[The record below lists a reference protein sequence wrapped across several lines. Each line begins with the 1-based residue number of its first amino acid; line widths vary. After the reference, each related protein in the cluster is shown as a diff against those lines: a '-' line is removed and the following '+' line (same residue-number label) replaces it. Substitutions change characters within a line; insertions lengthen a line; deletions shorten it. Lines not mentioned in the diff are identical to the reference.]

1 MNVILL
7 YLILIHNDKKI
18 FFIIFYNHF
27 EINTNI
33 SKVLILIIIIFL
45 YFIFKID
52 IISINYRIAYVY
64 TMFIQFWYKKDD
76 IIFYF

>member
-1 MNVILL
+1 MNVIFL
-7 YLILIHNDKKI
+7 YLILTHNDKKI

-33 SKVLILIIIIFL
+33 SKVLILIIVIFL

-52 IISINYRIAYVY
+52 IISKLDYRIAHLYIYNIHNSV
-64 TMFIQFWYKKDD
+64 
-76 IIFYF
+76 